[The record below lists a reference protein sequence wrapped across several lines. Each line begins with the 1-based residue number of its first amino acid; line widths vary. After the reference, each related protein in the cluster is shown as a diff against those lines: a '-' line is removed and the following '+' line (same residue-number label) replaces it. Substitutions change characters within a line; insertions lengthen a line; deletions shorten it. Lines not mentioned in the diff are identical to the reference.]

1 MYGAGSLLVLRSD
14 LYCHPRFRLSVVLKM
29 RAIFVAD
36 FGLHLWLAYKII
48 KYVFRDPGLFISSK
62 DCFQISIAMY
72 KPIFVGTVI

>member
-1 MYGAGSLLVLRSD
+1 MYGAGSLVLRSD
-14 LYCHPRFRLSVVLKM
+14 PLLSPTVSFKCCAQNE
-29 RAIFVAD
+29 RYIC
-36 FGLHLWLAYKII
+36 GLLWRKLMIDLQNN